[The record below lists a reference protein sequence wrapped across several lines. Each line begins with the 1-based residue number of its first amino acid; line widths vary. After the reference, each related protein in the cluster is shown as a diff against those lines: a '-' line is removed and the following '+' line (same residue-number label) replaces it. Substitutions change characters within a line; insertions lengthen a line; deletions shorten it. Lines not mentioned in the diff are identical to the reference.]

1 MNWRRT
7 LEQVI
12 LSLDPGGTTGYTLIE
27 VSENTELEILRV
39 GQIKNSLKGF
49 LDFHW
54 DVLEDWKIDKII
66 CESFTLREGI
76 YGADLS
82 PVYIIGALEALYPTT
97 EIIYQEPKL
106 KPLCDNDRLK
116 KLGLYIPGKEHAMDA
131 VRHGVIHLRNSKHMP
146 TLEKGWR

>member
-1 MNWRRT
+1 MNWRKT

-12 LSLDPGGTTGYTLIE
+12 LSLDPGGTTGYAIIL
-27 VSENTELEILRV
+27 VSEDTELEVLKV

-54 DVLEDWKIDKII
+54 DVLDDWKIDKIV
-66 CESFTLREGI
+66 CESFNLREGI

-82 PVYIIGALEALYPTT
+82 AVYIIGALEALYPAV
-97 EIIYQEPKL
+97 EINYQEPAL

-116 KLGLYIPGKEHAMDA
+116 RLGLYIPGKEHAMDA

>member
-1 MNWRRT
+1 MNWRKA

-12 LSLDPGGTTGYTLIE
+12 LSLDPGGTTGYAIIE
-27 VSENTELEILRV
+27 VSEDTELEVLKM

-54 DVLEDWKIDKII
+54 DVLDDWKIDKIV
-66 CESFTLREGI
+66 CESFNLREGI

-82 PVYIIGALEALYPTT
+82 AVYIIGALEALYPTI
-97 EIIYQEPKL
+97 EINYQEPAL

-116 KLGLYIPGKEHAMDA
+116 RLGLYIPGKEHAMDA
-131 VRHGVIHLRNSKHMP
+131 VRHGVIHLRNLKHMP
-146 TLEKGWR
+146 TLEKGWK